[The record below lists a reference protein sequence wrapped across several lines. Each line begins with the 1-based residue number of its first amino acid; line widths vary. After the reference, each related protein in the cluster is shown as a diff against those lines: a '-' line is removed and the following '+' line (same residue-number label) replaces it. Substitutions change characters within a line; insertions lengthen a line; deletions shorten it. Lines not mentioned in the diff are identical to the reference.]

1 MIYCIN
7 LLLYSNKFPRFINH
21 CKRRFCFAT
30 AYDFQ
35 TPAELLENSG
45 MATLGGGRGGG

>member
-1 MIYCIN
+1 M
-7 LLLYSNKFPRFINH
+7 KH

-35 TPAELLENSG
+35 TLADLLENSG
-45 MATLGGGRGGG
+45 IATPGGGRGGS